1 MNTNLPVK
9 QEKKGFFA
17 KLGGFF
23 RKIFGIKEKSTDDS
37 KFASVMYDEGQTN
50 GINFGNGYKYDQ
62 MMQKESKQAQDQ
74 ASNLGIRQPQNFN
87 MSDTQKLVYEN
98 STAFVPANYMYMNN
112 VADQSNQQPLAIASD
127 IDKKEIVIPSN
138 MGEDIVNQ
146 NLEVDLSEKTN
157 DGINMGILD
166 VNTER
171 ALDELDEYFADEEV
185 ANDYVEEEPV
195 QIQDAIVDVP
205 TVHEFTIAEK
215 FDELV
220 KDVDLTYNLEPELK
234 EVFDDPEKQD
244 QIREIIEIVEANPDS
259 LDNLD
264 MDGLKL
270 IDAYYKRE
278 IALAGERIKAL
289 NV

>member
-23 RKIFGIKEKSTDDS
+23 RKVFGIKEKSYDDS
-37 KFASVMYDEGQTN
+37 KFASVAFDDTPTN

-62 MMQKESKQAQDQ
+62 MMNVENKQENVSTAQPIT
-74 ASNLGIRQPQNFN
+74 SQPQAPKFN

-98 STAFVPANYMYMNN
+98 STAFVPEKYMYMNN
-112 VADQSNQQPLAIASD
+112 VTNDISEQQPLAIASD
-127 IDKKEIVIPSN
+127 IDKKEIVVPTDMKTEPVVEDQNAIVHLNDEIPN
-138 MGEDIVNQ
+138 E
-146 NLEVDLSEKTN
+146 E
-157 DGINMGILD
+157 INMGILD
-166 VNTER
+166 YSTER

-185 ANDYVEEEPV
+185 ANDYVEEEQVPV
-195 QIQDAIVDVP
+195 IQEY
-205 TVHEFTIAEK
+205 TFAEK
-215 FDELV
+215 FDKLIEN
-220 KDVDLTYNLEPELK
+220 VDLTYDLEPELK

-244 QIREIIEIVEANPDS
+244 QIKEIIEIVESNPES

-264 MDGLKL
+264 EEGLKL
-270 IDAYYKRE
+270 IDAYYKRD
-278 IALAGERIKAL
+278 IALIGAQIKAL

>member
-23 RKIFGIKEKSTDDS
+23 RKIFGIQEKNNEES
-37 KFASVMYDEGQTN
+37 KFASVMYDDGQTN

-62 MMQKESKQAQDQ
+62 MMQNETEQAQNQ

-98 STAFVPANYMYMNN
+98 STAFVPTNYMYMNN
-112 VADQSNQQPLAIASD
+112 VMDQSQDNQQPLAIASD
-127 IDKKEIVIPSN
+127 IDKKEIVVPSD
-138 MGEDIVNQ
+138 MKTEPTVEDQNAIVN
-146 NLEVDLSEKTN
+146 LN
-157 DGINMGILD
+157 DDFSNEGINMGILD
-166 VNTER
+166 VNTEK

-185 ANDYVEEEPV
+185 ANDYVEEEIPV
-195 QIQDAIVDVP
+195 NVP
-205 TVHEFTIAEK
+205 AMQEYTLAEK
-215 FDELV
+215 FDKLIEN
-220 KDVDLTYNLEPELK
+220 VDLTYDLEPELK
-234 EVFDDPEKQD
+234 EVFEDPEKQD
-244 QIREIIEIVEANPDS
+244 QIKEIIDIVETNPES

-278 IALAGERIKAL
+278 IALVGEKIKAS
-289 NV
+289 NM

>member
-23 RKIFGIKEKSTDDS
+23 RKIFGIKEKSLDES
-37 KFASVMYDEGQTN
+37 NFASVMYDEGQTN

-62 MMQKESKQAQDQ
+62 MMQNESQQAQNQ

-98 STAFVPANYMYMNN
+98 STAFVPTNYMYMNN
-112 VADQSNQQPLAIASD
+112 VANQTDEQQPLAIASD
-127 IDKKEIVIPSN
+127 IDKKEIVVPSD
-138 MGEDIVNQ
+138 MKTEPVVEDQNAIVK
-146 NLEVDLSEKTN
+146 LN
-157 DGINMGILD
+157 DDIDEGINMGILD

-171 ALDELDEYFADEEV
+171 ALDELDEYFADEDV
-185 ANDYVEEEPV
+185 ANDYVEEEIPV
-195 QIQDAIVDVP
+195 KVP
-205 TVHEFTIAEK
+205 TMQEYTIAEK
-215 FDELV
+215 FDKLIEN
-220 KDVDLTYNLEPELK
+220 VDLTYSLEPELK
-234 EVFDDPEKQD
+234 EVFDDPAKQD

-278 IALAGERIKAL
+278 ILLAGERIKAA
-289 NV
+289 NA